1 MADMR
6 PDRLSNNRRS
16 PHFDVD
22 ALRRGVGIRFK
33 GRERED
39 VEEYC
44 ASEGWIRVA
53 AGKAV
58 DRHGAP
64 VTVKLNGEI
73 ETWWRDEGEGESG
86 GGEDGEDYGGRERN
100 RLARLVPIES
110 LTPGRYQPRHRFD
123 EEALAALRPR

>member
-1 MADMR
+1 MADSP
-6 PDRLSNNRRS
+6 PDHLSNNPRS

-39 VEEYC
+39 VDEYC
-44 ASEGWIRVA
+44 VSEGWIRVQ

-64 VTVKLNGEI
+64 VTVKLNGEL
-73 ETWWRDEGEGESG
+73 ETWWRDEGED
-86 GGEDGEDYGGRERN
+86 GGEGEVGADDAKE
-100 RLARLVPIES
+100 
-110 LTPGRYQPRHRFD
+110 
-123 EEALAALRPR
+123 